1 MKTNLTIF
9 LILFLAFNFLNAS
22 GKINVQNSNDKPEIT
37 PAPKSETE
45 KSKKKPNVLILFS
58 DQHNKKVMGYENHPD
73 VITPNLDKLAE
84 ESLVFDKAYCNVGVC
99 TPSRSALL
107 TGLMPR
113 TLGLLANPG
122 HTSVMDDAVS
132 MATIFKQNNYNTF
145 TFGKRHVSTSIDA
158 GWDVK
163 KDHAYKPNDDDNY
176 VSWIERNGYAKE
188 FAHDW
193 AAEFGKGPRGSSEF
207 NTKIPTADLGT
218 RISKLPEE
226 FTMEAY
232 TTQET
237 IKMIKEQAK
246 SDIPFLCWATFYR
259 PHQPYNPLQKYM
271 DMYNVSEW
279 GEGTKKDSGI
289 KMPENFY
296 EPTENLPPLLQ
307 SQRNGGNAVWNMDKA
322 FENEQLWRDY
332 IGAYYALVTEI
343 DNCVGE
349 ILKTLDEAGLTEET
363 IVIYTSDHGDFVG
376 NHGMVEKAAAG
387 QNVYE
392 DILNIPLIIRFPGK
406 TKKGK
411 RTAELVTLADVLP
424 TLIEMLD
431 LEVPDLKYP
440 IQGESMAEVITNKG
454 SMNREY
460 LISESWSQAAVIT
473 QNSKLG
479 IMLDPTVVHKNWDY
493 RDFGDMFFDMEK
505 DPLEIDNKID
515 DKNYNEE
522 ISILRGHYS
531 EYVKNT
537 SAAGKKEMI
546 KKKNKELNN

>member
-1 MKTNLTIF
+1 MIQYYKMDF
-9 LILFLAFNFLNAS
+9 KKLFNKIIIVLAMFFIIAGTTFAHKN
-22 GKINVQNSNDKPEIT
+22 KPE
-37 PAPKSETE
+37 ETQN
-45 KSKKKPNVLILFS
+45 KPNVLILFS
-58 DQHNKKVMGYENHPD
+58 DQHNKSVMGFEDHPD

-84 ESLVFDKAYCNVGVC
+84 ESLIFDKAHCNVGVC

-132 MATIFKQNNYNTF
+132 MATIFKLNNYNTY

-163 KDHAYKPNDDDNY
+163 KDHAYKPKDDDNY
-176 VSWIERNGYAKE
+176 ISWIERNGYAKE

-193 AAEFGKGPRGSSEF
+193 AAEFGRGPKGSSEF
-207 NTKIPTADLGT
+207 ETKIPTADLGT

-226 FTMEAY
+226 FTMEAF
-232 TTQET
+232 TTHET

-246 SDIPFLCWATFYR
+246 SDKPFLCWATFYR

-271 DMYNVSEW
+271 DLYNVSEW
-279 GEGTKKDSGI
+279 GEGTKEGSGI
-289 KMPENFY
+289 KKPISFY

-307 SQRNGGNAVWNMDKA
+307 SQRNGGNKVWNMDKA
-322 FENEQLWRDY
+322 FQNEQLWRNY

-343 DNCVGE
+343 DHCVGE
-349 ILKTLDEAGLTEET
+349 ILNTLDEAGLTEET

-440 IQGESMAEVITNKG
+440 IQGESMADVITSTG

-473 QNSKLG
+473 KNKKLG

-493 RDFGDMFFDMEK
+493 RKFGDMFFDMEK
-505 DPLEIDNKID
+505 DPLEIDNKIE
-515 DKNYNEE
+515 DKNYQNV
-522 ISILRGHYS
+522 ISKLRGYYY
-531 EYVKNT
+531 EFVKNT
-537 SAAGKKEMI
+537 PATGKEEMI
-546 KKKNKELNN
+546 QQKLKMK